1 MKKLGRKYVE
11 AAKKVDKNQSYSALE
26 AAKLAKETSITNFD
40 GTIDFAIKLN
50 VDPKKA
56 DQQLRGSLVLPNGTG
71 KTKRILVIAKGAAAE
86 KAKEAGADYV
96 GDKDMID
103 KIQNENWFDFD
114 VIVATP
120 DMMPELGKIGKILGP
135 KGLMPNPKTNTVTP
149 DPAKAIE
156 DINKGMIEFRTDSYG
171 NIHGILGKVSFDAEK
186 LAENLENTVK
196 TIARM
201 KSHVNAGGVSE
212 VVPSPPSG
220 FTGLPSGFTG
230 SSGLT
235 GLSSGFSV
243 TSDCSSTSTSIIALE
258 TFRMLPSDGL
268 LRRVSTSSI
277 LTSTVVE
284 PPPSSSKA

>member
-103 KIQNENWFDFD
+103 KIQKENWFDFD

-186 LAENLENTVK
+186 LAENLEYAVK

-201 KSHVNAGGVSE
+201 KPA
-212 VVPSPPSG
+212 
-220 FTGLPSGFTG
+220 
-230 SSGLT
+230 
-235 GLSSGFSV
+235 SV
-243 TSDCSSTSTSIIALE
+243 KGKFITSI
-258 TFRMLPSDGL
+258 S
-268 LRRVSTSSI
+268 VSATMGPGIKVDQNSFDI
-277 LTSTVVE
+277 
-284 PPPSSSKA
+284 